1 MRHLLLSLSAAAAA
15 AVVYQN
21 PTEFAA
27 LQQISICAG
36 NVNVKQDPRFNT
48 LLPAQ
53 AQTLPLDYCAPWPI
67 WVTKRG
73 GNVPVARVPMPEKD
87 ADLLSTFC
95 PPASFEQLWLP
106 DDLPQPRARAAIGLV
121 LRNGDPRYVF
131 PTLDTFLETSD
142 GVLWR
147 NRGLNSV
154 PLASTWL
161 HFGEIPVEA
170 LRLSVYAQEAS
181 REQPSAQAT
190 TTAGAVGEAT
200 DGASHDGEEDG
211 AAADAIGPYRC
222 VLPNTAVDRAVDEA
236 FDALAGLPPLLQKTS
251 LGDGFCYLIVPLEC
265 DGASSADG
273 LFLPS
278 PALTPGSRL
287 RAFLSQD
294 GDDENDECWQ
304 RGELDLTLWRLPPGK
319 ESPYMQSQ
327 YRELYGHAW

>member
-1 MRHLLLSLSAAAAA
+1 MRRHLVLSLSAAAAA
-15 AVVYQN
+15 AAVVYPN
-21 PTEFAA
+21 PAEFAT

-36 NVNVKQDPRFNT
+36 NVNVKQDPRFTT

-67 WVTKRG
+67 WLTKRG
-73 GNVPVARVPMPEKD
+73 GNVPVVRVPMPEKD

-121 LRNGDPRYVF
+121 LRNGDPRYIF
-131 PTLDTFLETSD
+131 PTVDTFLETSD

-170 LRLSVYAQEAS
+170 LRLSVYAQEAA
-181 REQPSAQAT
+181 RDEPTGSAT
-190 TTAGAVGEAT
+190 R
-200 DGASHDGEEDG
+200 DGENHG
-211 AAADAIGPYRC
+211 GGGADAIGPYQC
-222 VLPNTAVDRAVDEA
+222 VLPNTVVDRAVDEA
-236 FDALAGLPPLLQKTS
+236 FDALASLPPLLQKTS

-265 DGASSADG
+265 NGASSADG

-278 PALTPGSRL
+278 QALTPGSRL
-287 RAFLSQD
+287 RAFLSHE

-304 RGELDLTLWRLPPGK
+304 RGELDLTLWRVPPGK

-327 YRELYGHAW
+327 YRGLYDHAW